1 MAVPSTQAP
10 ARPAAAGAS
19 RPVAHVTARVSAYLL
34 DSLVL
39 LVFILVFFIIG
50 GAVLL
55 FSSDLGGEDPPDPAY
70 YAFIAI
76 FLAGTILA
84 WSAFN
89 LALLRWRGQ
98 TAGMYVVG
106 IRAIGEDG
114 RDPTT
119 G

>member
-1 MAVPSTQAP
+1 MTSSKRVL
-10 ARPAAAGAS
+10 ARPAIAEAS
-19 RPVAHVTARVSAYLL
+19 HPVARVNARISAYLL

-55 FSSDLGGEDPPDPAY
+55 FSSDLGGEDPPDSAY

-106 IRAIGEDG
+106 IALLLVYELATRSW
-114 RDPTT
+114 
-119 G
+119 